1 MSDLVY
7 IVQGTSLAVIS
18 LVTLGY
24 MLSDDARRILN
35 SGVYQAHVLS
45 IALSLSLV
53 FTWISGVYYF
63 MRYDRLGAL
72 LMDLSS
78 IIFWVFLI
86 IANLVVLRML
96 ALKGGAKFRLS
107 KEHFDVILYFGV
119 LWLFSYHIPHISY
132 PLLAVLSTLAS
143 VIVIYFTY
151 LLGKYYRFKEFFI
164 VPLEIFSFYLSILL
178 TSFSLSALLF
188 ARLYSHK
195 AYLLFAIIIYL
206 VLLYGVTSLA
216 REMKSLISK
225 L

>member
-119 LWLFSYHIPHISY
+119 LWLFSYHLPHISY
-132 PLLAVLSTLAS
+132 FLLASLSTIAS

-164 VPLEIFSFYLSILL
+164 VPLEIFNFYLSILL